1 MVGNIVTSQVT
12 HMDLQIALG
21 ILSRDSKKNVNK
33 LNDYKVTSTYDE
45 VVRFKK
51 STAIAACT
59 DTCVQGITDARTG
72 LIQIIFDNFD
82 ADISSTNGKLLTHA
96 LAMIAIS
103 QPSSAQSEKNISG
116 ESIR

>member
-1 MVGNIVTSQVT
+1 MVA
-12 HMDLQIALG
+12 DLQIALG
-21 ILSRDSKKNVNK
+21 ILTRDSKKIVDK
-33 LNDYKVTSTYDE
+33 LNDYKVTSSYDE
-45 VVRFKK
+45 VARFKK
-51 STAIAACT
+51 AAALAAFT

-82 ADISSTNGKLLTHA
+82 ADISSTNGKLSTHA